1 MHRLF
6 LIPGGVGSMLR
17 IDSRLHSPTSRT
29 KLLSRFSAF
38 DVFWASLS
46 PALAYI
52 LRHGLIDWIDRYDA
66 MAIYCGVAFLTSILT
81 FQLFKISKPMSRYF
95 SAGDA
100 IEVVKACLISVSIAG
115 AFLFTFTRME
125 ETPRSVPLLHFFI
138 LAGGLIAGR
147 SIARIRRSLRDARK
161 PEAMSG
167 PVENII
173 IIGMSRLAWFYT
185 KLVEEF
191 CPGDSQ
197 VVALLD
203 ERPKLQHRSVNGH
216 LIAGSPLH
224 IFKIF
229 EEYALHG
236 VEINKIAIAI
246 PVEEISGDA
255 WIEITRLAKERS
267 IELDILPERLFLS
280 SPAKRSA
287 PQVGQVRQ
295 ELAESTSRSIWKLK
309 RVLDVLLSAV
319 AMIAIAPVAATV
331 AILVLIDVGHPVVF
345 WQQRV
350 GRLGRSLHVYKFR
363 TMKAPFDRAG
373 APIPE
378 DRRLSWIGRFLR
390 ATRLDE
396 IPQLWN
402 IFTGGMSVVGPRPL
416 LPVDQPKGFS
426 VRLRVSP
433 GLTGLAQI
441 CGGKNITVEEKD
453 ALDELY
459 VKHNSLLLELKI
471 MLLTAWVMVRGDRRN
486 EPLIAAAL
494 AEKHGHG
501 ERKPRP
507 PHLAST
513 GVTSEARAR
522 QIFRKAGVL
531 ARGRSALVT
540 PRTPFARKVPA
551 RV

>member
-1 MHRLF
+1 
-6 LIPGGVGSMLR
+6 
-17 IDSRLHSPTSRT
+17 
-29 KLLSRFSAF
+29 
-38 DVFWASLS
+38 
-46 PALAYI
+46 
-52 LRHGLIDWIDRYDA
+52 
-66 MAIYCGVAFLTSILT
+66 
-81 FQLFKISKPMSRYF
+81 
-95 SAGDA
+95 
-100 IEVVKACLISVSIAG
+100 
-115 AFLFTFTRME
+115 
-125 ETPRSVPLLHFFI
+125 
-138 LAGGLIAGR
+138 
-147 SIARIRRSLRDARK
+147 
-161 PEAMSG
+161 MSG

-191 CPGDSQ
+191 CADDSQ

-203 ERPKLQHRSVNGH
+203 ERPEFQHRSVNGH

-229 EEYALHG
+229 DEYALHG

-255 WIEITRLAKERS
+255 WIEINRLAKERS
-267 IELDILPERLFLS
+267 IELDIVPERLFLS
-280 SPAKRSA
+280 PPAKRSA
-287 PQVGQVRQ
+287 PQVAQVRQ
-295 ELAESTSRSIWKLK
+295 ELVESTSRPIWKLK
-309 RVLDVLLSAV
+309 RLSDVLLSALV
-319 AMIAIAPVAATV
+319 MIAIAPVAATV

-363 TMKAPFDRAG
+363 TMKAPFDSAG

-378 DRRLSWIGRFLR
+378 DLRLSGIGRLLR

-402 IFTGGMSVVGPRPL
+402 IFTGGMSIVGPRPL

-426 VRLRVSP
+426 VRLRMSP

-441 CGGKNITVEEKD
+441 CGGKSITVEEKD

-459 VKHNSLLLELKI
+459 VKHYSPLLELKI

-486 EPLIAAAL
+486 ERLIAAAL
-494 AEKHGHG
+494 AEKAGHG

-507 PHLAST
+507 PRLT
-513 GVTSEARAR
+513 TQGITSEAGAR
-522 QIFRKAGVL
+522 QVFRKAGVL
-531 ARGRSALVT
+531 ARGQSALLT
-540 PRTPFARKVPA
+540 ARTSFARKVPA

>member
-1 MHRLF
+1 
-6 LIPGGVGSMLR
+6 MLR
-17 IDSRLHSPTSRT
+17 IDTRLHSPTSRAR
-29 KLLSRFSAF
+29 LLSRFSAF

-52 LRHGLIDWIDRYDA
+52 LRHGWFEWIDRVDA
-66 MAIYCGVAFLTSILT
+66 MAIYCGVAFLASILT

-100 IEVVKACLISVSIAG
+100 IEVAKACVISVSVAG

-147 SIARIRRSLRDARK
+147 SLARIRRGLRDARK
-161 PEAMSG
+161 PDFMSG

-191 CPGDSQ
+191 CAGDSQ

-203 ERPKLQHRSVNGH
+203 ERPKFQHRSVNGH

-229 EEYALHG
+229 DEYALHG

-246 PVEEISGDA
+246 PIEEISGDA
-255 WIEITRLAKERS
+255 WIEITRIAKERS

-280 SPAKRSA
+280 SPPKQSA
-287 PQVGQVRQ
+287 PQIAHVRR
-295 ELAESTSRSIWKLK
+295 ELAESTSRPIWKLK
-309 RVLDVLLSAV
+309 RVLDILLSAV
-319 AMIAIAPVAATV
+319 VMIAIAPIAAVV
-331 AILVLIDVGHPVVF
+331 AILVLIDVGHPLVF

-350 GRLGRSLHVYKFR
+350 GRLGLSLHVYKFR
-363 TMKAPFDRAG
+363 TMKAPFDKHG
-373 APIPE
+373 HPIPE
-378 DRRLSWIGRFLR
+378 DQRLSWIGRFLR

-402 IFTGGMSVVGPRPL
+402 IFTGSMSVVGPRPL

-426 VRLRVSP
+426 VRLRVTP

-441 CGGKNITVEEKD
+441 YGGKNITVEEKD

-459 VKHNSLLLELKI
+459 VKNNSLLLELKI

-486 EPLIAAAL
+486 EPVIAAAL
-494 AEKHGHG
+494 AEKRGHG
-501 ERKPRP
+501 EREPVP
-507 PHLAST
+507 PHLTAP
-513 GVTSEARAR
+513 VVVSEARVS
-522 QIFRKAGVL
+522 QIFRKPGVL
-531 ARGRSALVT
+531 AYGRSAFADR
-540 PRTPFARKVPA
+540 RTPSARKAIA
-551 RV
+551 RA

>member
-1 MHRLF
+1 
-6 LIPGGVGSMLR
+6 MLR
-17 IDSRLHSPTSRT
+17 IDARLHSPTSRAR
-29 KLLSRFSAF
+29 LLSRFSAF
-38 DVFWASLS
+38 DVFWASVS

-52 LRHGLIDWIDRYDA
+52 LRHGWFDWIDRSDA

-100 IEVVKACLISVSIAG
+100 IEVAKACIISVSIAG

-147 SIARIRRSLRDARK
+147 SLARIRRGLRDARK
-161 PEAMSG
+161 PDVMSG

-191 CPGDSQ
+191 CAGDSQ

-203 ERPKLQHRSVNGH
+203 ERPKFQHRSVNGH

-229 EEYALHG
+229 DEYALHG

-255 WIEITRLAKERS
+255 WIEITRFAKERS

-280 SPAKRSA
+280 SPAKSSA
-287 PQVGQVRQ
+287 PQFPQICQ
-295 ELAESTSRSIWKLK
+295 EVAESTSRPIWKLK
-309 RVLDVLLSAV
+309 RVLDVLLSAIV
-319 AMIAIAPVAATV
+319 MIAIAPVAAVV

-363 TMKAPFDRAG
+363 TMKGPFDKEG
-373 APIPE
+373 APVQE
-378 DRRLSWIGRFLR
+378 DRRLCWIGRFLR

-402 IFTGGMSVVGPRPL
+402 IFTGSMSVVGPRPL
-416 LPVDQPKGFS
+416 LPVDQPKGSS
-426 VRLRVSP
+426 VRLQVSP

-459 VKHNSLLLELKI
+459 VKHNSLPLELKI
-471 MLLTAWVMVRGDRRN
+471 MLLTAWVMIRGDRRN
-486 EPLIAAAL
+486 EALIAAAS
-494 AEKHGHG
+494 
-501 ERKPRP
+501 PRNTVT
-507 PHLAST
+507 ASA
-513 GVTSEARAR
+513 SPCHR
-522 QIFRKAGVL
+522 I
-531 ARGRSALVT
+531 
-540 PRTPFARKVPA
+540 
-551 RV
+551 

>member
-1 MHRLF
+1 
-6 LIPGGVGSMLR
+6 MLR
-17 IDSRLHSPTSRT
+17 IDTRLHSPTSRAR
-29 KLLSRFSAF
+29 LLSRFSAF

-52 LRHGLIDWIDRYDA
+52 LRHGWFEWIDRLDA
-66 MAIYCGVAFLTSILT
+66 MAIYSGVAFLTSILT

-100 IEVVKACLISVSIAG
+100 IEVAKACVISVSIAG

-147 SIARIRRSLRDARK
+147 SLARIRRGLRDARK
-161 PEAMSG
+161 PDAMSG

-173 IIGMSRLAWFYT
+173 IIGVSRLAWFYT

-191 CPGDSQ
+191 CAVDSQ

-203 ERPKLQHRSVNGH
+203 ERPQFHRRSVNGH

-229 EEYALHG
+229 DEYALHG
-236 VEINKIAIAI
+236 IEINKIAIAVRI
-246 PVEEISGDA
+246 EEISGDA
-255 WIEITRLAKERS
+255 WIEITRIAKERS

-280 SPAKRSA
+280 SPARRSA
-287 PQVGQVRQ
+287 SQVAQVRQ
-295 ELAESTSRSIWKLK
+295 ELAEGTNRPIWKLK

-319 AMIAIAPVAATV
+319 VMIAIAPIAAMV
-331 AILVLIDVGHPVVF
+331 AILVLIDVGNPVMF

-350 GRLGRSLHVYKFR
+350 GSLGRSLHIYKFR
-363 TMKAPFDRAG
+363 TMKAPFDKHG
-373 APIPE
+373 HPIPE
-378 DRRLSWIGRFLR
+378 DQRLSWIGRFLR
-390 ATRLDE
+390 ASRLDE

-402 IFTGGMSVVGPRPL
+402 IFTGSMAVVGPRPL
-416 LPVDQPKGFS
+416 LPVDQPKNFGM
-426 VRLRVSP
+426 RLQVSP

-471 MLLTAWVMVRGDRRN
+471 MLLTAWVMVCGDRRN
-486 EPLIAAAL
+486 ELLIAAAL
-494 AEKHGHG
+494 AEKRGYG
-501 ERKPRP
+501 ERKPVT
-507 PHLAST
+507 PHLTAPA
-513 GVTSEARAR
+513 VASEARAG
-522 QIFRKAGVL
+522 QFFRKDGVL
-531 ARGRSALVT
+531 APGRSALAT
-540 PRTPFARKVPA
+540 PPAPFARKVPA
-551 RV
+551 RT

>member
-1 MHRLF
+1 
-6 LIPGGVGSMLR
+6 
-17 IDSRLHSPTSRT
+17 
-29 KLLSRFSAF
+29 LL
-38 DVFWASLS
+38 
-46 PALAYI
+46 
-52 LRHGLIDWIDRYDA
+52 DWIDRYDA
-66 MAIYCGVAFLTSILT
+66 MAIYCGVAFLASILT

-147 SIARIRRSLRDARK
+147 SIARIRRSVRDARQ
-161 PEAMSG
+161 PEVMSG

-185 KLVEEF
+185 KLVEDF
-191 CPGDSQ
+191 CADDSQ

-203 ERPKLQHRSVNGH
+203 ERPKFQHRSVNGH

-229 EEYALHG
+229 DEYALHG

-246 PVEEISGDA
+246 PVAEISGDA
-255 WIEITRLAKERS
+255 WIEINRLAKERS

-280 SPAKRSA
+280 TPARRSP
-287 PQVGQVRQ
+287 PQAQVRQ
-295 ELAESTSRSIWKLK
+295 ELTEYTGRPIWKLK
-309 RVLDVLLSAV
+309 RLLDVLLSAFV
-319 AMIAIAPVAATV
+319 MIAIAPVAATV
-331 AILVLIDVGHPVVF
+331 AILVLLDVGHPVVF

-363 TMKAPFDRAG
+363 TMKAPFDKAG
-373 APIPE
+373 ALVPE
-378 DRRLSWIGRFLR
+378 DRRLSRIGRLLR

-402 IFTGGMSVVGPRPL
+402 IFTGGMSIVGPRPL

-426 VRLRVSP
+426 VRLSVSP

-441 CGGKNITVEEKD
+441 CGGKSITVEEKD

-471 MLLTAWVMVRGDRRN
+471 MLLTAWVMVGGDRRN
-486 EPLIAAAL
+486 EQLIAAAL
-494 AEKHGHG
+494 AEKHDHG
-501 ERKPRP
+501 ERKPLPR
-507 PHLAST
+507 HLTAQVDT
-513 GVTSEARAR
+513 NKARVR
-522 QIFRKAGVL
+522 QIFRNAGVL
-531 ARGRSALVT
+531 TRRQSALAT
-540 PRTPFARKVPA
+540 TRASFSREAPA

>member
-1 MHRLF
+1 
-6 LIPGGVGSMLR
+6 
-17 IDSRLHSPTSRT
+17 
-29 KLLSRFSAF
+29 
-38 DVFWASLS
+38 
-46 PALAYI
+46 
-52 LRHGLIDWIDRYDA
+52 

-100 IEVVKACLISVSIAG
+100 IEVAKACVISVSIAG
-115 AFLFTFTRME
+115 AFLFTFTRMG

-147 SIARIRRSLRDARK
+147 SIARIRRGLRDARK
-161 PEAMSG
+161 PDVMGG

-191 CPGDSQ
+191 CAGDSQ

-203 ERPKLQHRSVNGH
+203 ERPKFQHRTVNGH

-224 IFKIF
+224 IFKIVD
-229 EEYALHG
+229 EYALHG

-246 PVEEISGDA
+246 PIEEISGDA
-255 WIEITRLAKERS
+255 WIEITRIAKERS
-267 IELDILPERLFLS
+267 IELEILPERLILS
-280 SPAKRSA
+280 SSKRSA
-287 PQVGQVRQ
+287 PQVAQVRQ
-295 ELAESTSRSIWKLK
+295 ELAESNSRPIWKLK
-309 RVLDVLLSAV
+309 RVLDILLSAIV
-319 AMIAIAPVAATV
+319 MIAIAPIAAVVAV
-331 AILVLIDVGHPVVF
+331 LVLIDVGHPVVF

-363 TMKAPFDRAG
+363 TMKAPFDKHG
-373 APIPE
+373 HPIP
-378 DRRLSWIGRFLR
+378 DDQRLSWIGRFLR
-390 ATRLDE
+390 TTRLDE

-402 IFTGGMSVVGPRPL
+402 IFTGSMSVVGPRPL

-426 VRLRVSP
+426 VRLQVSP

-441 CGGKNITVEEKD
+441 YGGKNITAEEKD

-459 VKHNSLLLELKI
+459 VRDNSLVLELKI

-486 EPLIAAAL
+486 EALIAAAL

-501 ERKPRP
+501 ERNPVP
-507 PHLAST
+507 PA
-513 GVTSEARAR
+513 VASEARVG
-522 QIFRKAGVL
+522 QIFRKAGVVVH
-531 ARGRSALVT
+531 GRSAIAN
-540 PRTPFARKVPA
+540 PRTSFARKAFA
-551 RV
+551 RA

>member
-1 MHRLF
+1 
-6 LIPGGVGSMLR
+6 MLR
-17 IDSRLHSPTSRT
+17 IDSRLRSPTSRT
-29 KLLSRFSAF
+29 RLLSRYSFF
-38 DVFWASLS
+38 DVLWAALS
-46 PALAYI
+46 PAFAYLI
-52 LRHGLIDWIDRYDA
+52 RDGLIDRPDA
-66 MAIYCGVAFLTSILT
+66 VAIYCGVAFLASILT

-100 IEVVKACLISVSIAG
+100 LEVTKACLISVSIAG

-125 ETPRSVPLLHFFI
+125 ETPRSIPLIHYFVLT
-138 LAGGLIAGR
+138 GGLIAGR
-147 SIARIRRSLRDARK
+147 SIARIRSGWRDSHKSDAF
-161 PEAMSG
+161 G
-167 PVENII
+167 CPVENIL

-191 CPGDSQ
+191 CSDDSQ

-229 EEYALHG
+229 DEYALHG
-236 VEINKIAIAI
+236 IEINKIAIAI

-255 WIEITRLAKERS
+255 WIEINRLAKERS

-280 SPAKRSA
+280 TPAKRSP
-287 PQVGQVRQ
+287 PQAQVRQ
-295 ELAESTSRSIWKLK
+295 ELAESTSRPIWKLK
-309 RVLDVLLSAV
+309 RLLDVLLSALV
-319 AMIAIAPVAATV
+319 MIAITPVAAAV
-331 AILVLIDVGHPVVF
+331 AILVLFDVGHPVVF

-350 GRLGRSLHVYKFR
+350 GRMGRSLHVYKFR
-363 TMKAPFDRAG
+363 TMKAPFDKAG
-373 APIPE
+373 APVPE
-378 DRRLSWIGRFLR
+378 DRRLSRIGRLLR

-402 IFTGGMSVVGPRPL
+402 IFTGGMSIVGPRPL
-416 LPVDQPKGFS
+416 LPIDQPKGFS
-426 VRLRVSP
+426 VRLSVSP

-441 CGGKNITVEEKD
+441 YGGKSITVEEKD

-471 MLLTAWVMVRGDRRN
+471 MLRTAWVMVRGDRRN

-501 ERKPRP
+501 QLKPLP
-507 PHLAST
+507 PHLATPAVASQ
-513 GVTSEARAR
+513 ARVR
-522 QIFRKAGVL
+522 QIFRKAEAL
-531 ARGRSALVT
+531 APGRPAISI
-540 PRTPFARKVPA
+540 PRTPLARKAAA